1 MMIFTQNTPTKDTT
15 HLVVFY
21 ATITLNYFLMHFTS
35 IYEIIDAFYVNLQNS
50 WCVLRQFTIFLC
62 VLRQPCV
69 KQDTQQLFQIMC
81 DFYAPNS
88 GPLTH
93 YKVNCSLH

>member
-50 WCVLRQFTIFLC
+50 
-62 VLRQPCV
+62 
-69 KQDTQQLFQIMC
+69 
-81 DFYAPNS
+81 
-88 GPLTH
+88 
-93 YKVNCSLH
+93 